1 MLPPAPSPAIKIQI
15 ESHDLIEDHLV
26 SSIPDDSLLPHSA
39 TSRALVWPA
48 SAREPCPQGC
58 QPLNKSWHQL
68 TLPLQ
73 QPEGV
78 MEIGNRVRWEWLT
91 WPLAL
96 LYPVWIISSVMLSK
110 PALKV
115 KALFT
120 TGDAIEDFFRHTDQ
134 MKPQDFN
141 PNSMDQFWG
150 GQQRNVQNWLGSE
163 EIYALWAPNYMI
175 QAPKSGPLGSSIFP
189 QEQWHSHLMAWPS
202 TMMIKTQMTNH
213 TNFTS
218 SFQLFQDLNIL
229 KYIESRSIKSWG
241 LSNPKEWQ
249 SSHPEDWGS

>member
-1 MLPPAPSPAIKIQI
+1 
-15 ESHDLIEDHLV
+15 
-26 SSIPDDSLLPHSA
+26 
-39 TSRALVWPA
+39 
-48 SAREPCPQGC
+48 
-58 QPLNKSWHQL
+58 
-68 TLPLQ
+68 
-73 QPEGV
+73 
-78 MEIGNRVRWEWLT
+78 
-91 WPLAL
+91 
-96 LYPVWIISSVMLSK
+96 
-110 PALKV
+110 
-115 KALFT
+115 
-120 TGDAIEDFFRHTDQ
+120 

-141 PNSMDQFWG
+141 PNSMGQFWG

-241 LSNPKEWQ
+241 LSSPKEWQ
-249 SSHPEDWGS
+249 SWGLRILDFRIFKFWVLGFNNPRIQAPQILKKWKNTKF